1 MITPRSLCSPFSFGN
16 NPGGL
21 KRWLP
26 TGLWVRLESKACLS
40 TTLKMSVRENGRALE
55 LAPKL
60 RGEVDTVHEKLGG
73 CRKEA
78 QVNYP

>member
-1 MITPRSLCSPFSFGN
+1 MAPNRAVSKL
-16 NPGGL
+16 
-21 KRWLP
+21 RH
-26 TGLWVRLESKACLS
+26 RLESKACLS
-40 TTLKMSVRENGRALE
+40 ITLKMSVRENGRALE

-60 RGEVDTVHEKLGG
+60 RGEVDTVHEKLGD